1 MCVLGSSSWWGR
13 RDRVHSVGSS
23 GRGHHISTDQETHRR
38 NSASR
43 LASCFLL
50 FIQSR
55 TPIHRMVPT
64 TLSTDLTLNL
74 SGNFPKHPL
83 GNGGSLEAREML
95 PRFRALAVLSEDW
108 ISASSMHFG
117 SSSSRGQTP
126 SLGLHGRLHSHARNP
141 HMEHRHIHAHII
153 KTKAG
158 QKRRFSD

>member
-1 MCVLGSSSWWGR
+1 MSGA
-13 RDRVHSVGSS
+13 RVGVITSPQTRKHTEEILPLDWLHVFSFSFS
-23 GRGHHISTDQETHRR
+23 LEPH
-38 NSASR
+38 
-43 LASCFLL
+43 
-50 FIQSR
+50 
-55 TPIHRMVPT
+55 PIHRMVPN

-74 SGNFPKHPL
+74 SGNFLKHPL

-141 HMEHRHIHAHII
+141 HTEHRRHIIHAHTI